1 MTKNEYIQ
9 AVCEAVRSKSD
20 CFKRKVGAVFV
31 NEDYEILATGYN
43 GPPKGFPHCDQFSE
57 ADTELKLLNHTCG
70 NPCTRNIHA
79 EQNAIAQAAKR
90 GIALKESVLYCTY
103 MPCINCARLL
113 VNIGIEGVYYK
124 EDNTDGGDEVLSEA
138 GIPAIRWEDAN

>member
-1 MTKNEYIQ
+1 MTKIQYIWE
-9 AVCEAVRSKSD
+9 VSKVVRSKSD

-43 GPPKGFPHCDQFSE
+43 APPKGFPHCD
-57 ADTELKLLNHTCG
+57 KLDNCNRIHEGTCG

-90 GIALKESVLYCTY
+90 GTALRGSILFCTY
-103 MPCINCARLL
+103 TPCVTCARLL
-113 VNIGIEGVYYK
+113 VNVGVSGIFVLEHDREIYGQ
-124 EDNTDGGDEVLSEA
+124 EVLQLA
-138 GIPAIRWEDAN
+138 GIPVTYYEDKV